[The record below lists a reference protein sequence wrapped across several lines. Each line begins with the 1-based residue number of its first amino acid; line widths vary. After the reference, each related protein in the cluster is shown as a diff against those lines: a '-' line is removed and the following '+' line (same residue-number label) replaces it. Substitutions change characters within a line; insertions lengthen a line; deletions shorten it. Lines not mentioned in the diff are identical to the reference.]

1 MVDGICRVENIPEFS
16 DVTMCL
22 KILENLGA
30 NIRSINRHTVEID
43 CTHIHSIRTNYD
55 LCSKIRA
62 SYYLIGSLLG
72 VASLVL
78 FFQMDMVASLSGL
91 ILAFCTLKGYE
102 MLGKKLGNIGIII
115 CILIM
120 LAAPILAYIIDGAI
134 YFTKEWDMG
143 FMDSFKFCIELIK
156 SGAVTVSDIFERVGM
171 VYLFAALG
179 GVGTIVTAF
188 KANKK

>member
-1 MVDGICRVENIPEFS
+1 MVCPKCGGQMNENQACPYCGYSAGYTPVNPAQPQNPYQPTYYNPAESAFAPKENMLLGIV
-16 DVTMCL
+16 
-22 KILENLGA
+22 GA
-30 NIRSINRHTVEID
+30 
-43 CTHIHSIRTNYD
+43 
-55 LCSKIRA
+55 
-62 SYYLIGSLLG
+62 LIGSLLG
-72 VASLVL
+72 VASIVL